1 MNIDE
6 HKFCCSY
13 LKYGKG
19 VELPVVDAGKAKLE
33 KEAKPQAH
41 GDAGNFGD
49 AQTFF
54 LKCADKLDI

>member
-13 LKYGKG
+13 LKYGVG

-33 KEAKPQAH
+33 KEAKPEKEAK
-41 GDAGNFGD
+41 ASN
-49 AQTFF
+49 AW
-54 LKCADKLDI
+54 